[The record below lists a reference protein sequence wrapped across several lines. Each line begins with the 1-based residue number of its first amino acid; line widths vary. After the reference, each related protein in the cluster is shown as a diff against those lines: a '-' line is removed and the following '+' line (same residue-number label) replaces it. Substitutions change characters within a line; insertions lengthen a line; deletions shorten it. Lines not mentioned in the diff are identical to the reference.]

1 MIQLIAIGVIL
12 FMFVSLCKPKQK
24 RQMMYN
30 PKPKIE
36 IEMKELNYK
45 KTDFDEIDNIKL
57 DICNNDYRILI
68 NEENL
73 FDENK
78 FKNIFNNDIIA
89 DSDLINTPS
98 DDNDDDEYDI
108 IRNDHSQ

>member
-24 RQMMYN
+24 RQMMY
-30 PKPKIE
+30 KPKIE

-73 FDENK
+73 FD
-78 FKNIFNNDIIA
+78 
-89 DSDLINTPS
+89 
-98 DDNDDDEYDI
+98 DNDDDEYDI